1 MSALERK
8 TIRIG
13 QTQKWLI
20 GELARPA
27 VEPVPRGILVAAATG
42 VPVAEPS
49 VAERA
54 VVSSIPLAAPVTVTV
69 VAAVAVA
76 VAVVAAAVA
85 AAPSIP
91 AAVLPTRPA
100 ITIESLSCT
109 EKKAYAPA

>member
-1 MSALERK
+1 MSTLERK
-8 TIRIG
+8 KIIRIG

-20 GELARPA
+20 GELAWPA
-27 VEPVPRGILVAAATG
+27 VEPVPRGSLVAAATG

-54 VVSSIPLAAPVTVTV
+54 VVASIPLAAPVTVTV

-76 VAVVAAAVA
+76 VA

-100 ITIESLSCT
+100 MTIEPLSCPD
-109 EKKAYAPA
+109 KKAYAPA